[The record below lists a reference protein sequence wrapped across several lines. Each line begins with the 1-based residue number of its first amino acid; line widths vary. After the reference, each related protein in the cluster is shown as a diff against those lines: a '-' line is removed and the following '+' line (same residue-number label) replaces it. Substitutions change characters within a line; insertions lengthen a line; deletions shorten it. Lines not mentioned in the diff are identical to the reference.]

1 MEGGLMAEEMEIY
14 LRPTEILD
22 FQNPKVW
29 ETAQEITRGCRDQ
42 LEKAVSLYY
51 WVRDSIWYD
60 PYVPFYKAEHYKAS
74 RTLEVRRGYCVGKAA
89 LLCAMGR
96 ACNIPARLGF
106 ADVKNHLAT
115 RQLIEWMGS
124 DLFVYHGFT
133 EFYLMGKWV
142 KATPAFNKELCEKH
156 RVPPLEFNGLEDS
169 IFQPYNLENRRFM
182 EYVAFH
188 GSFEDVP
195 VPQIV
200 DAWERA
206 YGKERVRG
214 WIELMERS
222 QEALRRDFYREE
234 VVKL

>member
-1 MEGGLMAEEMEIY
+1 METLDMELY

-22 FQNPKVW
+22 FHNPNVLHM
-29 ETAQEITRGCRDQ
+29 AQEITIGCRDEV
-42 LEKAVSLYY
+42 EKAVRLYY

-74 RTLEVRRGYCVGKAA
+74 RTLAVRRGYCVGKAA
-89 LLCAMGR
+89 LLCAMAR
-96 ACNIPARLGF
+96 ACGVPSRLGF
-106 ADVKNHLAT
+106 ADVRNHLAT

-133 EFYLMGKWV
+133 ELYLKGKWV
-142 KATPAFNKELCEKH
+142 KATPAFNRELCEKH
-156 RVPPLEFNGLEDS
+156 RVPPLEFDGLEDS
-169 IFQPYNLENRRFM
+169 IFQPYNMDNKRFM

-188 GSFEDVP
+188 GNFQDVP
-195 VPQIV
+195 VEEIV
-200 DAWERA
+200 KAWEKE

-222 QEALRRDFYREE
+222 NQSLERDFYGEE